1 MNPRLRIVALAAL
14 LLTAC
19 GFGDRERI
27 CQQAATEYRKDVA
40 TRTIRGCLVEFQGS
54 GFAIV
59 RILGTEQR
67 TEFAYEARRSG
78 DAWVLKPVVLKRQ
91 PNLP

>member
-1 MNPRLRIVALAAL
+1 MNPRLRIAALAATL
-14 LLTAC
+14 LSAC

-27 CQQAATEYRKDVA
+27 CQQAATEYRKENA

-54 GFAIV
+54 ELAIV

-67 TEFAYEARRSG
+67 TEFAFEARRTG
-78 DAWVLKPVVLKRQ
+78 DSWTLKPVVLKPQ